1 MNQKISA
8 VVGDNMLT
16 IYQGESVPKETSQIK
31 IDKEI
36 KSVFHDNKYI
46 GLVLKMKEKA
56 VMNSGFTIRR
66 ESRHCQKILPGIMGM

>member
-46 GLVLKMKEKA
+46 GLVL
-56 VMNSGFTIRR
+56 
-66 ESRHCQKILPGIMGM
+66 QK